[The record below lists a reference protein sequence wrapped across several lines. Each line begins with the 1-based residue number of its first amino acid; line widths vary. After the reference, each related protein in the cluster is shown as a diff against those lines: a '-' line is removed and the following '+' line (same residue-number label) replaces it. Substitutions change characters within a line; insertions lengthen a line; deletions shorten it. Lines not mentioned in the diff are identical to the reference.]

1 MARYFFHIKDGGHL
15 VRDEE
20 GTDLAGPDHARAH
33 ALQSAR
39 ELCADAI
46 KSGRDL
52 DADAFVIADEQGQS
66 LTFRPGG
73 RGAAEAPAGSP
84 ALISGCNRTSAVVS
98 ARRGFTGRE
107 WVDTPGPA

>member
-1 MARYFFHIKDGGHL
+1 MARYFFHIKDGTHL

-46 KSGRDL
+46 KAGRDL
-52 DADAFVIADEQGQS
+52 DADAFVVADEQGHS
-66 LTFRPGG
+66 LTFVPV
-73 RGAAEAPAGSP
+73 AEVLPKR
-84 ALISGCNRTSAVVS
+84 LRD
-98 ARRGFTGRE
+98 RQR
-107 WVDTPGPA
+107 